1 MSARRRPK
9 IDQEKE
15 LKVLELRKQGLGMN
29 KIAKMVGVGDGTA
42 RRVLIDNQMK
52 QYAENK

>member
-52 QYAENK
+52 